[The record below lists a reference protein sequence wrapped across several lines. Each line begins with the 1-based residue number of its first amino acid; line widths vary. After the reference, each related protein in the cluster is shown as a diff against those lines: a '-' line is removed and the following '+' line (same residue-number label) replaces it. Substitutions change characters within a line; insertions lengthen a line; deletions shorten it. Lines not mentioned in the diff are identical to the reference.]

1 MIICSPMPT
10 PLTLRVF
17 LSSPGDLPEERR
29 LARQV
34 MEALGRSHLLRGR
47 IRFEVVAWDDE
58 HAASPMDASEPPQTS
73 VNRYTGRPA
82 ECDLTLVILWSRIGT
97 RLPAGLSR
105 PDGSPFE
112 SGTVWEYEDA
122 MAAGKPVFVYRRTEK
137 VQIDID
143 DPNYA
148 KKRAQYAGVEGFFD
162 RFANP
167 DDSLKAGFNVYATP
181 AEFERILRQHL
192 EAFVSSRLSNATTSE
207 TQEVKLDSRAAERLS
222 DRPVIADG
230 TGRSE
235 SAEAKRPAPEAT
247 NTQTPSQHALLPL
260 IVAGIAATVGIGLLG
275 LMLLAAPMLVRL
287 QLVGHVWYALL
298 IALGL
303 SAAITVFALFKSYA
317 RYTGKILDGTIVV
330 GGPALVMLIIMVL
343 GFKFVPPPLVRF
355 DVTVFLHGEEGRQ
368 AQVLRNEGRL
378 SLDLGADRRIEPV
391 GDKGE
396 VRFIGIPSDQ
406 RDRVVGVTLDAE
418 KYELI
423 KSDLDLNLDREVHY
437 IAVRPKSLRLIGE
450 VTDLD
455 GRPIANAAVAISN
468 KSTLTNE
475 VGRFEIQLPADLPE
489 QDRTLTIR
497 AQGYAPWSAQATP
510 GSNLL
515 KVPLTP
521 AK

>member
-1 MIICSPMPT
+1 MTSP
-10 PLTLRVF
+10 LNLRVF

-34 MEALGRSHLLRGR
+34 IEALGRSHLLRGR
-47 IRFEVVAWDDE
+47 IRFEVVGWDDE
-58 HAASPMDASEPPQTS
+58 HASAPMDAGETPQTS

-82 ECDLTLVILWSRIGT
+82 QCDLTLVILWSRIGT

-105 PDGSPFE
+105 PDGSLFE

-122 MAAGKPVFVYRRTEK
+122 MAADKPVFIYRRTEK
-137 VQIDID
+137 VQINID
-143 DPNYA
+143 DPNFA
-148 KKRAQYAGVEGFFD
+148 EKRAQYAGVQDFFD

-167 DDSLKAGFNVYATP
+167 DGSLKAGFNAYATP

-192 EAFVSSRLSNATTSE
+192 EAFVSTRLSNAATLE
-207 TQEVKLDSRAAERLS
+207 TQEINLDSRSIERRRDL
-222 DRPVIADG
+222 PVSAD
-230 TGRSE
+230 TIGRSE
-235 SAEAKRPAPEAT
+235 AAEAKRPKPAT
-247 NTQTPSQHALLPL
+247 TDTPTPSKQARPHALVPL
-260 IVAGIAATVGIGLLG
+260 MVAGIAATVGIGLLG
-275 LMLLAAPMLVRL
+275 LMLWAAPMLVRL

-303 SAAITVFALFKSYA
+303 SAAITVFSLFKSYA
-317 RYTGKILDGTIVV
+317 RYTGKMLDGTVV
-330 GGPALVMLIIMVL
+330 LGGPAIVMLIIMVL

-355 DVTVFLHGEEGRQ
+355 DVTVFLHGEGGRQ

-378 SLDLGADRRIEPV
+378 SLDLGADRRSEPI

-450 VTDLD
+450 VEDLD
-455 GRPIANAAVAISN
+455 GRPIAKASVAIAD

-489 QDRTLTIR
+489 QDRTLKIR

-510 GSNLL
+510 GGNLL
-515 KVPLTP
+515 KAQLTP